1 MRYLITALLF
11 LGFATVAAS
20 TDESIATIGKLTIIH
35 GNNLSP
41 EDEEFVKKEVK
52 SHQYKTSTMASE
64 IGERVRYALQRRGYF
79 KVFVHDPV
87 VAVLSKETYPEIVD
101 VKVNIDEGDI
111 YRLKNIGFTNT
122 LVFTPPELRSQ
133 FQIADG
139 DIFDRDKIAAGL
151 EGLRRLYVS
160 KGYSNFAAVPETELN
175 NNTHTVALVVHL
187 DEGAHEGNPSNRQ

>member
-1 MRYLITALLF
+1 MRYLIAALLLF
-11 LGFATVAAS
+11 GFATVSAS
-20 TDESIATIGKLTIIH
+20 ADESIATIGKLTIIH

-41 EDEEFVKKEVK
+41 ENEEFVKQEVK
-52 SHQYKTSTMASE
+52 AHQYKTSTMASE

-101 VKVNIDEGDI
+101 VKVSVDEGEI
-111 YRLKNIGFTNT
+111 YRLKTIGFTNT

-139 DIFDRDKIAAGL
+139 DIFDREKIATGL
-151 EGLRRLYVS
+151 EGLRRLYGS
-160 KGYSNFAAVPETELN
+160 KGYTNFSAVPETDLN

-187 DEGAHEGNPSNRQ
+187 NEGAHEGNSANRR